1 MLLASSSRFFSSLAI
16 VVVLIEIRQPFLV
29 TVALPH
35 PRSILGLYS
44 TMGSSGSSMNYGLQK
59 RIAVTCDDT
68 GRASIQARNGT
79 GGPIAAGGWTFK
91 CSPAAHM
98 NDARVRIV
106 DLNGSLGHDQQV
118 YR

>member
-1 MLLASSSRFFSSLAI
+1 
-16 VVVLIEIRQPFLV
+16 
-29 TVALPH
+29 
-35 PRSILGLYS
+35 
-44 TMGSSGSSMNYGLQK
+44 MGSSGSSMNYGLQQ
-59 RIAVTCDDT
+59 RIAVTRDDT

-79 GGPIAAGGWTFK
+79 GGPIAAGRWTLK

-98 NDARVRIV
+98 NDARVRII